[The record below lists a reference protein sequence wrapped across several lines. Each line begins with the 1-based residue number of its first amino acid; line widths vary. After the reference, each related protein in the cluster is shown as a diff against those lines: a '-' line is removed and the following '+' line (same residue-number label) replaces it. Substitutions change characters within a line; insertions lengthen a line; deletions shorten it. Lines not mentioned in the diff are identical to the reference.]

1 MKREA
6 LSRWMALA
14 ILVLALVLRLY
25 RLEAQ
30 SLWYDEGTSVA
41 LAGRSLATI
50 TRHAAA
56 DIHPPFYY
64 YLLHFWVIPFGTSEA
79 AVRAL
84 SALVG
89 TALVAITFLLG
100 QHLFGTTV
108 GLVAALLSALSP
120 FQIYYSQETRMYIL
134 AALLGAISVYLFL
147 WIVDKETSRQGVAAL
162 STCLLVSLST
172 YLLVTVLTLY
182 THYFAFTIPLVENL
196 AYGLWLMM
204 ARPRRWLDLAA
215 RWVALQ
221 LGIVILYLPWLAF
234 TWEQLRRWPA
244 ISQPFTL
251 TFLARE
257 VLRVFSLG
265 LSVEP
270 KTTSVILGFA
280 LILGLGCVPWK
291 RRRREGM
298 GLAMV
303 LIYLVAPILAM
314 YALSLRRP
322 LYDPKFLL
330 LATPAYYL
338 LLARGALMPARL
350 LTRRSFP
357 SSFVPCPSSLIPFLA
372 SASLIA
378 FMSIASVC
386 SLHKTTFDPRYARDD
401 YRGLAR
407 YIEATARPGDAV
419 ILNAPS
425 QIEIFSYYYKGGLA
439 FYPLPRRRPPER
451 EETLRELEE
460 ITARHGRLYAVLWAT
475 DESDPERL
483 VEGWLDEHAYKAL
496 NTWYGNV
503 RLVLYAGPREASDQV
518 WHPLEVTLGDRIRLL
533 GYRQGKEGVPAGEIL
548 PLAFQWQALAE
559 VGERYK
565 VFVHLLDA
573 HDHIVGQRDVEPG
586 NGARPTTN
594 WQVGEVVPDRYGLL
608 VLPATPPGEVRLEVG
623 MYSPTTGARLPVST
637 GGDRILLE
645 PVPVTRPPVP
655 PSPEALRMGHQVNER
670 YGPLTLLGYDL
681 APLGR
686 EHEPQAPLRPGDVL
700 HLTLYWEAAE
710 ASQEEVVLS
719 LRVIAGDR
727 IWAERR
733 SAPLEGEYPLSR
745 WEVGEVVRDQHNIFL
760 PPDMP
765 PGRYRLRLEVTGAGD
780 QPLGQS
786 LSLGPFTVE

>member
-1 MKREA
+1 
-6 LSRWMALA
+6 
-14 ILVLALVLRLY
+14 
-25 RLEAQ
+25 
-30 SLWYDEGTSVA
+30 
-41 LAGRSLATI
+41 
-50 TRHAAA
+50 
-56 DIHPPFYY
+56 
-64 YLLHFWVIPFGTSEA
+64 
-79 AVRAL
+79 
-84 SALVG
+84 
-89 TALVAITFLLG
+89 
-100 QHLFGTTV
+100 
-108 GLVAALLSALSP
+108 
-120 FQIYYSQETRMYIL
+120 
-134 AALLGAISVYLFL
+134 
-147 WIVDKETSRQGVAAL
+147 
-162 STCLLVSLST
+162 
-172 YLLVTVLTLY
+172 LTLY

-234 TWEQLRRWPA
+234 TWEQLHRWPA
-244 ISQPFTL
+244 ISQPFSMS
-251 TFLARE
+251 FLARE

-270 KTTSVILGFA
+270 ETTPVILGFA
-280 LILGLGCVPWK
+280 LVLGLGCVPWK

-298 GLAMV
+298 GLAMA
-303 LIYLVAPILAM
+303 LIYLVVPILAM
-314 YALSLRRP
+314 YILSLRRP

-338 LLARGALMPARL
+338 LLARGALLPIRL
-350 LTRRSFP
+350 LARRPFP
-357 SSFVPCPSSLIPFLA
+357 SPLSFIPFLT

-378 FMSIASVC
+378 FMVIASVC

-425 QIEIFSYYYKGGLA
+425 QIEIFSYYYKGELA
-439 FYPLPRRRPPER
+439 LYPLPRHRPPER
-451 EETLRELEE
+451 EETLQELEE
-460 ITARHGRLYAVLWAT
+460 ITAQHERLYAVLWAT

-496 NTWYGNV
+496 DTWYGNV
-503 RLVLYAGPREASDQV
+503 RLVLYAGPREASAQV

-533 GYRQGKEGVPAGEIL
+533 GYRQGKEMVPAGEIL
-548 PLAFQWQALAE
+548 PLTFQWQALAE

-586 NGARPTTN
+586 NGARPTTS
-594 WQVGEVVPDRYGLL
+594 WPVGEVVPDRYGLL
-608 VLPATPPGEVRLEVG
+608 VLPATPPGEYRLEVG

-681 APLGR
+681 ASLGR

-727 IWAERR
+727 VWAERR
-733 SAPLEGEYPLSR
+733 SAPLEGEYPLSQ

-760 PPDMP
+760 PPEMP

-780 QPLGQS
+780 QPLGQY

>member
-6 LSRWMALA
+6 LSRWMPLA
-14 ILVLALVLRLY
+14 ILVLALTLRLY
-25 RLEAQ
+25 RLGAQ

-84 SALVG
+84 SALAG
-89 TALVAITFLLG
+89 MALVALTFLLG
-100 QHLFGTTV
+100 RRLFGTTA

-120 FQIYYSQETRMYIL
+120 FQVYYSQETRMYVL
-134 AALLGAISVYLFL
+134 VAMLGALSVYLFL
-147 WIVDKETSRQGVAAL
+147 GIVDKETSRQVDKAATPCFL
-162 STCLLVSLST
+162 IPLFP

-196 AYGLWLMM
+196 AFGLWLVA
-204 ARPRRWLDLAA
+204 ARSRRWLHLAA

-221 LGIVILYLPWLAF
+221 LVIAILYLPWLAF
-234 TWEQLRRWPA
+234 TWEQLQRWPA
-244 ISQPFTL
+244 ISQPFSL
-251 TFLARE
+251 AFLARE

-270 KTTSVILGFA
+270 KTTPVILGFA
-280 LILGLGCVPWK
+280 LILGLGCVPW
-291 RRRREGM
+291 RRRGGM
-298 GLAMV
+298 GLAV
-303 LIYLVAPILAM
+303 ALVYLVVPILAM
-314 YALSLRRP
+314 YGLSLRRP

-338 LLARGALMPARL
+338 LLARGALLPIRL
-350 LTRRSFP
+350 LARRNFSSPLSLVP
-357 SSFVPCPSSLIPFLA
+357 SPLSLISLLT

-378 FMSIASVC
+378 FMVIASAR
-386 SLHKTTFDPRYARDD
+386 SLHRTYFDPQYARDD

-407 YIEATARPGDAV
+407 YVEATARPGDAV

-425 QIEIFSYYYKGGLA
+425 QIEIFSYYYKGDLA
-439 FYPLPRRRPPER
+439 LYPLPQRRPPER
-451 EETLRELEE
+451 EETLQELEE
-460 ITARHGRLYAVLWAT
+460 IAARHGRLYAVLWAT
-475 DESDPERL
+475 DESDPGRL

-496 NTWYGNV
+496 DTWYGNV
-503 RLVLYAGPREASDQV
+503 RLALYAGPQAASDSA

-533 GYRQGKEGVPAGEIL
+533 GYDFGKGTVTAGEVL
-548 PLAFQWQALAE
+548 PLTLYWQALTE
-559 VGERYK
+559 VEERYK

-573 HDHIVGQRDVEPG
+573 HDHIVGQRDAEPS
-586 NGARPTTN
+586 NGVRPTTI
-594 WQVGEVVPDRYGLL
+594 WPVGEVVTDRYGLL

-637 GGDRILLE
+637 GGDRVLLQ
-645 PVPVTRPPVP
+645 PVRVTRPKVP
-655 PSPEALRMGHQVNER
+655 PPPEALRMGHQVNER
-670 YGPLTLLGYDL
+670 YGPITLLGYDL

-686 EHEPQAPLRPGDVL
+686 EHEPQAPLHSADVL
-700 HLTLYWEAAE
+700 HLTLYWQAVE
-710 ASQEEVVLS
+710 ASQEELELHLLVEGS
-719 LRVIAGDR
+719 GRV
-727 IWAERR
+727 WAERR
-733 SAPLEGEYPLSR
+733 SALVEGEYPLGR

-760 PPDMP
+760 PPEVP
-765 PGRYRLRLEVTGAGD
+765 PGRYRLQLEVAGAGG
-780 QPLGQS
+780 QPLA
-786 LSLGPFTVE
+786 PFTVE